1 MAIKFDVE
9 KLIGK
14 LDIIQKT
21 QIPFAAKQAL
31 KQYGFLVSKKLLPA
45 EMNKSFDAPDGT
57 GRPVPFTLNAIRY
70 NVEGMT
76 LKIFVP
82 DNSQN
87 GKRKEYLY
95 PAFYGGKPKQTKL
108 QTSIKKA
115 TGMFGVPAYFNLRTL
130 GKLTQYADIKTG
142 YAQDIAKSLS
152 DSSKSFD
159 GGRLVTVSDRS
170 LKTGTKVSAAGKRG
184 GLKPNA
190 IYRVKGSSVIRL
202 FTLIDKPPTLPVA
215 LPYEKFVKETAEQR
229 LPSLL
234 SLQLQRA
241 MASR

>member
-45 EMNKSFDAPDGT
+45 EMNKSFDAPSGV
-57 GRPVPFTLNAIRY
+57 GQPVQFTLNAIRY
-70 NVEGMT
+70 NVDGMT

-82 DNSQN
+82 DNSEG

-95 PAFYGGKPKQTKL
+95 PAFYGGKPKPTKL
-108 QTSIKKA
+108 QASIFKA
-115 TGMFGVPAYFNLRTL
+115 SGMFGVPAYGNLRSL
-130 GKLTQYADIKTG
+130 GKLTQYADIKRS
-142 YAQDIAKSLS
+142 YASQIAGALS
-152 DSSKSFD
+152 GKNKQID
-159 GGRLVTVSDRS
+159 GGRLLVVKGSR
-170 LKTGTKVSAAGKRG
+170 R

-202 FTLIDKPPTLPVA
+202 FTLINNPPTLPVA
-215 LPYEKFVKETAEQR
+215 LPYENFVKRTAEQR

>member
-31 KQYGFLVSKKLLPA
+31 KQYGFLVTKKLLPA
-45 EMNKSFDAPDGT
+45 EMKKTLDAPT
-57 GRPVPFTLNAIRY
+57 GVGQPIPYSLSAFRY
-70 NVEGMT
+70 GVNEMT
-76 LKIFVP
+76 LTISLP
-82 DNSQN
+82 DD
-87 GKRKEYLY
+87 KRKEYLY

-115 TGMFGVPAYFNLRTL
+115 TGMFGVPAYGNLRAL
-130 GKLTQYADIKTG
+130 GALTQYADIKRS
-142 YAQDIAKSLS
+142 YASQIAGSLS
-152 DSSKSFD
+152 GKNKSFD

-202 FTLIDKPPTLPVA
+202 FTLIDNPPTLPVA
-215 LPYEKFVKETAEQR
+215 LPYENFVKETANKH
-229 LPSLL
+229 LPSILQK
-234 SLQLQRA
+234 SLERA

>member
-31 KQYGFLVSKKLLPA
+31 KQYGFLLTKELLPA
-45 EMNKSFDAPDGT
+45 EMRKTLDAPDGT
-57 GRPVPFTLNAIRY
+57 GQPVPPTLRAMRY
-70 NVEGMT
+70 DVDGMT
-76 LKIFVP
+76 LKISVRNKQKQ
-82 DNSQN
+82 D
-87 GKRKEYLY
+87 EYLY

-108 QTSIKKA
+108 QTSIDKA
-115 TGMFGVPAYFNLRTL
+115 TKMFGVPAYANLRSL
-130 GKLTQYADIKTG
+130 GKLDQYADIKRS
-142 YAQDIAKSLS
+142 YASQIAGALS
-152 DSSKSFD
+152 GKNKSFD
-159 GGRLVTVSDRS
+159 GGRLVVVSKRS
-170 LKTGTKVSAAGKRG
+170 KNKKRG
-184 GLKPNA
+184 GLQEKGDA
-190 IYRVKGSSVIRL
+190 IYRVKGSSLIRL
-202 FTLIDKPPTLPVA
+202 FSLIDNPPTLPVV
-215 LPYEKFVKETAEQR
+215 LPYEKFVKDTAKKR

>member
-45 EMNKSFDAPDGT
+45 EMDKSFDAPSGT

-70 NVEGMT
+70 DVDGMS
-76 LKIFVP
+76 LRIYIP
-82 DNSQN
+82 DNSKN

-95 PAFYGGKPKQTKL
+95 PAFYGGEPKQTKL

-115 TGMFGVPAYFNLRTL
+115 TDGMFGIPAYGNLRAL
-130 GKLTQYADIKTG
+130 GKLTQFGDIKTG
-142 YAQDIAKSLS
+142 YAQKIATSLA
-152 DSSKSFD
+152 DPKIPFD
-159 GGRLVTVSDRS
+159 GGRLVVVKESKS
-170 LKTGTKVSAAGKRG
+170 KLKS
-184 GLKPNA
+184 NQ
-190 IYRVKGSSVIRL
+190 IFRVKGSSLIRL
-202 FTLIDKPPTLPVA
+202 FSLINNPPTLPVA

>member
-31 KQYGFLVSKKLLPA
+31 KQYGFLVTKKLLPA
-45 EMNKSFDAPDGT
+45 EMSKTLDAPSGA
-57 GRPVPFTLNAIRY
+57 GQPIPFTLSAFRY
-70 NVEGMT
+70 GVNEMT
-76 LKIFVP
+76 LTIFLP
-82 DNSQN
+82 DD
-87 GKRKEYLY
+87 KRKEYLY

-108 QTSIKKA
+108 QTSIEKA
-115 TGMFGVPAYFNLRTL
+115 TNGMFGVPAYGNLRAL
-130 GKLTQYADIKTG
+130 GALTQYADIKRS
-142 YAQDIAKSLS
+142 YASQIAGSLS
-152 DSSKSFD
+152 GMNKQID
-159 GGRLVTVSDRS
+159 GGRLVVVSKLSKKKD
-170 LKTGTKVSAAGKRG
+170 RG
-184 GLKPNA
+184 GLQRKPDG

>member
-45 EMNKSFDAPDGT
+45 EMNKSFDAPSGT

-70 NVEGMT
+70 DVDGMS
-76 LKIFVP
+76 LRIYIP

-95 PAFYGGKPKQTKL
+95 PAFYGGEPKQTKL

-115 TGMFGVPAYFNLRTL
+115 TKMFGVPAYGNLRAL
-130 GKLTQYADIKTG
+130 GALTQFADIKTG
-142 YAQDIAKSLS
+142 YAQKIATSLA
-152 DSSKSFD
+152 DPKKPFD
-159 GGRLVTVSDRS
+159 GGRLVVIKGSKGR
-170 LKTGTKVSAAGKRG
+170 
-184 GLKPNA
+184 LKPNQIFRA
-190 IYRVKGSSVIRL
+190 KGSSLIRL
-202 FTLIDKPPTLPVA
+202 FSLINNPPTLPVA
-215 LPYEKFVKETAEQR
+215 LPYEKFVKDTAKKR